1 MRIGRVGVLA
11 AVLGCSAVWAG
22 GARAQSL
29 LGNAQPDQSG
39 ASPSAAAPNA
49 AAPGAAAPGAA
60 APSSPVVI
68 PPAPSIMASPPTQ
81 LPAVVP
87 ESQPPGLV
95 ETPVPPAGNAD
106 TGQAGTDG
114 QAAPAASAQA
124 APAAGE
130 AAAGQ
135 AAAGQAAAGQPAG
148 GQAAGAP
155 APDTASSVPPP
166 IPDSWVPEHTAEL
179 GILDKVDGGA
189 NTITVPVGGQTTAG
203 DLQISVLACVARPP
217 DEVPD
222 DAVFVAIQPTGAG
235 DAAQGPLFRGWM
247 VRSIPGATV
256 VGDASETLRVVG
268 CS

>member
-39 ASPSAAAPNA
+39 ASPSANAPN
-49 AAPGAAAPGAA
+49 AAAPGAA

-68 PPAPSIMASPPTQ
+68 PPAPPIMASPPTQ

-135 AAAGQAAAGQPAG
+135 AAAGQAAGGQPAG

-155 APDTASSVPPP
+155 APDTASSLPPP